1 VGVLDELIVL
11 LRFLKALRMIEEE
24 REESF
29 QFNRFKRALKRV
41 KSYLA
46 LWRRPRIRGQRARI

>member
-24 REESF
+24 REKRA
-29 QFNRFKRALKRV
+29 FNRFKRALKRV

-46 LWRRPRIRGQRARI
+46 RWRRPRIRGACL